1 MGTCTPHRLTFW
13 SVQRRNL
20 AVWSACLAFLVAWCG
35 SANEIA
41 SAQETADA
49 VLLDFTDASQLDG
62 WLTVNDPVMGGRST
76 SQITYEDG
84 LVFSGT
90 ISLENKGGF
99 ASIRSPEDPDI
110 GRRAAG
116 ARSIRVNAV
125 GDGKT
130 YVLKVG
136 VAGERWSHIQRFT
149 TEDAVQ
155 RIYELPIQDF
165 QTVDMRLNPAPD
177 APQTLEP
184 ASINQVAIFILDQQQ
199 GPFELTVRAIDAAI
213 GQ

>member
-1 MGTCTPHRLTFW
+1 MGTHTPHRLPC
-13 SVQRRNL
+13 
-20 AVWSACLAFLVAWCG
+20 WSARRRRLASGSAVLAFLVAWCAG
-35 SANEIA
+35 TSGIA
-41 SAQETADA
+41 TAQTADA
-49 VLLDFTDASQLDG
+49 VLFDFGDAGQLAG
-62 WLTVNDPVMGGRST
+62 WTTINDPVMGGAST
-76 SQITYEDG
+76 SQITYSEGG

-90 ISLENKGGF
+90 ISLENNGGF

-116 ARSIRVNAV
+116 ATSIRVNAV

-136 VAGERWSHIQRFT
+136 RAGQRWGHIQRFT

-177 APQTLEP
+177 APQTLDP
-184 ASINQVAIFILDQQQ
+184 AGISQVALFILDKQQ
-199 GPFELTVRAIDAAI
+199 GPFELTVRAIDA
-213 GQ
+213 